1 MREQIERAMR
11 HAVSI
16 GRQAAFQIIV
26 SLVATAAVGVMT
38 RDRAR
43 TDAPSPAAAPI
54 AEAPAV
60 SFEPQPILGL
70 LRASFT
76 PQGIRTRPAYP
87 TEFAAVFGPEPGK
100 AAAELPA
107 GRWSSSADTIQPKA
121 QRSEPKPQVKT
132 LVAQHGCAAPCGR
145 RTVVATAVLPPPR
158 PGSLAIAVAEA
169 PAASAELEQRG
180 VRLLGLRLPGFVPSG
195 REVARTVASLGDSVS
210 GLFDGMR

>member
-26 SLVATAAVGVMT
+26 SLVATAAVGVMS

-43 TDAPSPAAAPI
+43 TDAHSPAAPI

-60 SFEPQPILGL
+60 SFEPQPILAL

-76 PQGIRTRPAYP
+76 PEGIRTRPAYP

-107 GRWSSSADTIQPKA
+107 GAWSSSADTIQPKA
-121 QRSEPKPQVKT
+121 QRSEPKPQART
-132 LVAQHGCAAPCGR
+132 LVAQHGCAVPCGR
-145 RTVVATAVLPPPR
+145 RTVVAAAVLPPPR
-158 PGSLAIAVAEA
+158 PSSLAIAVAEA
-169 PAASAELEQRG
+169 PAASSELEQRG